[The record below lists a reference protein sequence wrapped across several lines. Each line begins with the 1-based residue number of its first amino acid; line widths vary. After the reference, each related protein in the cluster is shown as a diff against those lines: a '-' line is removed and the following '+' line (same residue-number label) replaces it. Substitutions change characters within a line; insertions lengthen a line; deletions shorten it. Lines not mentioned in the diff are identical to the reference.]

1 MKKRLLFVIPDLSA
15 GGGEKSLVNLLS
27 QINYEQ
33 YEVDLFLFHHG
44 GLFMEFI
51 PKEVRVLSLPE
62 TYRWFAK
69 PMLGSVARLST
80 KGRWDLVYHRIMYA
94 WKSRMIRNVSIREQV
109 AWPHMA
115 AALAPIAVSYD
126 VAIGFLEKTSTYFCV
141 DKVQASHKW
150 GWVHIDYDELG
161 MDPRI
166 DIPYFQKLDVIVTVS
181 EECAKVLQ
189 NRFPTERDKVKVFY
203 NIVSPDLIRSMA
215 NQGPSDVWGDEEKY
229 IHIVTIGR
237 LHQQKGL
244 EMAIDACRLLVDQGF
259 PVRWHVIGEGEERHR
274 LTQRIAANQLEEH
287 FILHGLKSNPY
298 PYIQQAMIYA
308 QTSRFEGKSIAIDEA
323 KILHKPI
330 LVTDYSTARD
340 QIQDGFDGLVVP
352 MHPQGIAE
360 GIIRLIQDESL
371 RRRLSHNLSRLKLG
385 TEEEIHKLYQ
395 WVRAR

>member
-1 MKKRLLFVIPDLSA
+1 MKKRMLFVIPDLSA

-44 GLFMEFI
+44 GLFMEFV

-62 TYRWFAK
+62 TYQCFAK
-69 PMLGSVARLST
+69 PMLSAIARLMV
-80 KGRWDLVYHRIMYA
+80 KGHWSLMYHRMMFA
-94 WKSRMIRNVSIREQV
+94 WKSRMIRNASIREQM

-115 AALAPIAVSYD
+115 AALSPVAEPYD

-141 DKVQASHKW
+141 DKVQACHKW

-166 DIPYFQKLDVIVTVS
+166 DIAYFQQLDVIVTVS

-215 NQGPSDVWGDEEKY
+215 NQGLSDVWDGDEEH

-237 LHQQKGL
+237 LHHQKGL
-244 EMAIDACRLLVDQGF
+244 ELAIDACRLLVDQGF

-274 LTQRIAANQLEEH
+274 LTQRIAAKKLEEH

-330 LVTDYSTARD
+330 LVTDYSTAKD
-340 QIQDGFDGLVVP
+340 QIRDGIDGLIVP
-352 MHPQGIAE
+352 MHPEGIAE
-360 GIIRLIQDESL
+360 GIRRLIQDESL
-371 RRRLSHNLSRLKLG
+371 RKRLSHTLARLRLG
-385 TEEEIHKLYQ
+385 TEDEIHKLDQ
-395 WVRAR
+395 WVSER